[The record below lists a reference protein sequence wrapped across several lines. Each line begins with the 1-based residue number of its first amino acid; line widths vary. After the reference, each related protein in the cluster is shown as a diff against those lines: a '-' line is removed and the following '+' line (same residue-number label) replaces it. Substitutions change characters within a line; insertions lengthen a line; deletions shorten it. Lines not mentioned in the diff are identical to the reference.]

1 MGEVL
6 KELVDALVPVAAESG
21 RGFQFWVEV
30 LFKKGTLLCF
40 SAYSIAITL
49 LHFEFGLKVGISER
63 VGLVHHALVTQVNIV
78 FLLNAYL

>member
-1 MGEVL
+1 ML

-40 SAYSIAITL
+40 SAYSITKTL
-49 LHFEFGLKVGISER
+49 LHFQLILTISQR
-63 VGLVHHALVTQVNIV
+63 MSLINHALVTQVNIV
-78 FLLNAYL
+78 FLLHYYL